1 MVRGGAITDKVR
13 WLRLSGWPDRPFKPR
28 PGIRISSKSS
38 SPIPYQWPSLHLVK
52 CKINHRSGCLNQ
64 PLFNRQYRLL
74 IESLLKG
81 SGLDHEL
88 ALVSFGADLLTNFLS
103 LAPDSSSSNPYHQH
117 DFSREGFRIGEGK
130 YFPHP
135 FPLDLMLLMH
145 LQSAC
150 HQNWNQQT
158 ISYLELQCT
167 YIARQTA
174 RLQQVQHKPSPDL
187 ISSI

>member
-1 MVRGGAITDKVR
+1 MVRRGAITEK
-13 WLRLSGWPDRPFKPR
+13 SGDWDWPADLTGHPNHVQIQGFHQ
-28 PGIRISSKSS
+28 SS
-38 SPIPYQWPSLHLVK
+38 SPIPDQWPSLPLVE

-64 PLFNRQYRLL
+64 PLFIRQYRLL

-103 LAPDSSSSNPYHQH
+103 LAPDSSSSNPHHQH

-145 LQSAC
+145 LQDAC